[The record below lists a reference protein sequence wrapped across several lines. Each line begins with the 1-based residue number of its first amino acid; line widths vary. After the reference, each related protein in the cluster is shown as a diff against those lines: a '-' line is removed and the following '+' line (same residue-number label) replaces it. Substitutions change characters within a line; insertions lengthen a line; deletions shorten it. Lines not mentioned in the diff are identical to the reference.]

1 MKKIL
6 FLLSFPLLVIAQTS
20 KESVSDENVFAMFY
34 NVENLFDTINNP
46 DTSDD
51 EFLPESEKKW
61 NTLRYFNKINQLAR
75 VFSSIIKD
83 KNSNKMPDIIGLCE
97 VENKQVIHDLLK
109 TPTFGNHN
117 YKIIHKD
124 SPDSR
129 GIDCALLYNDQIQE
143 LFNLVEIGTPV
154 KIL

>member
-51 EFLPESEKKW
+51 EFLPNSEKKW
-61 NTLRYFNKINQLAR
+61 NSSKENITL
-75 VFSSIIKD
+75 
-83 KNSNKMPDIIGLCE
+83 
-97 VENKQVIHDLLK
+97 
-109 TPTFGNHN
+109 
-117 YKIIHKD
+117 
-124 SPDSR
+124 
-129 GIDCALLYNDQIQE
+129 
-143 LFNLVEIGTPV
+143 
-154 KIL
+154 